1 MRRGEVPQKYI
12 WEGKILN
19 KISKKIISLVTMAAF
34 VLTLVPAA
42 AFGADL
48 GASKVANVELAGENG
63 QTIVKENDTATLNVT
78 IGSANLDNGSAGNRV
93 VLWAVDSENNK
104 VDDSVIAMTPVD
116 LSGTLTF
123 NNQAGGYGPA
133 WWLDSTTAND
143 TGSITVEFEKAG
155 TYTLYAGLY
164 NGTESDKDEMTEVFT
179 AGVDL
184 GDVKVVNASDVV
196 SVSKSQLLIDDDN
209 ATAEATQGKAI
220 TFEFNVLNNDKTN
233 SEFKLNAG
241 GGNVYVWVENSKG
254 EVVKDA
260 VFSQAKDGT
269 LAVTDKGNGIWMV
282 NAASQVKNETILDVT
297 FPAAGDG
304 YTINAAVATKAP
316 TLGTNN
322 VISLPAGSE
331 SVKDITVNVA
341 AAEVVTNSIAV
352 TSVTDAAQTSV
363 NGNVYNFR
371 INDEVTPS
379 DTKVYTVTGT
389 ATTANGAAAENEK
402 IYVSADKGMNLQGLA
417 EDGTVTTNA
426 KGEFTFKFT
435 LTDAGQYEVTLRETN
450 NDAKSTL
457 IVTQGDV
464 DAVKIAKVKDGGKVL
479 AGTDKDYG
487 AEVYTGN
494 AMLSDAVQFAITDA
508 YGRDAV
514 GPGVLA
520 DEAAANR
527 DSALSSG
534 KHADSLEVKA
544 QPQKDGKNTV
554 DADDFYL
561 AWDDEAGVYTLK
573 YTGAAKDLVAG
584 DYSVRVAL
592 NNGGKQAVT
601 VNFTAVEFGT
611 AQEIV
616 LDTAAAPKAPWDNT
630 ANNNA
635 ITAIDDTVALGQYVV
650 VTPKYVDENGL
661 KVKINNYSKLQVGIN
676 GDAVADRHI
685 NSNWI
690 GFVTP
695 ENIAANNSL
704 VGTTVTVKV
713 NDPSTGLYTEK
724 ELTVVKNYQAETLSV
739 DPVQGAVGEANTVNV
754 TVVDAD
760 GNLSKVNG
768 KLTATLVSQSNED
781 ANVDVKVNPDV
792 RDGKASIYMESDAA
806 GTADVRLVVEAANG
820 ELYGTTFTY
829 TFGEKDAYAG
839 NYVVMTIGSAEYV
852 VNNKLVTGDAA
863 PYVNSDSRTMVP
875 FRVLG
880 ETFGATVDW
889 DQDNKT
895 VTYTYGDT
903 TLTMTI
909 GSTTYTV
916 NGEDKTM
923 DTAPVL
929 SGDRTYVPV
938 RFVAEALGYEVTPLY
953 DTTNGTTAS
962 VVFQK

>member
-34 VLTLVPAA
+34 VLTLVPAT
-42 AFGADL
+42 AFGATVGTDNIVSL
-48 GASKVANVELAGENG
+48 ANGKNS
-63 QTIVKENDTATLNVT
+63 QTVV
-78 IGSANLDNGSAGNRV
+78 LDNGTASVALSVKVGQTALADGTNQLGFWVGSSTEAKADLATFTSNSSDVEWKEGSA
-93 VLWAVDSENNK
+93 WAQNIK
-104 VDDSVIAMTPVD
+104 WIKTAA
-116 LSGTLTF
+116 SGTELIVTATF
-123 NNQAGGYGPA
+123 DNVGVYQIYSGNFTG
-133 WWLDSTTAND
+133 TANFANID
-143 TGSITVEFEKAG
+143 PQLIGTITVRSTDA
-155 TYTLYAGLY
+155 
-164 NGTESDKDEMTEVFT
+164 T
-179 AGVDL
+179 AD
-184 GDVKVVNASDVV
+184 S
-196 SVSKSQLLIDDDN
+196 SRLLIDGKVDTAS
-209 ATAEATQGKAI
+209 ATANKAEE
-220 TFEFNVLNNDKTN
+220 FSFNVRNGNANTTMPLANDD
-233 SEFKLNAG
+233 E
-241 GGNVYVWVENSKG
+241 NVYVWVENSKG

-260 VFSQAKDGT
+260 TFGTVDGDT
-269 LAVTDKGNGIWMV
+269 THQVAAAQDGIWQVTGAIV
-282 NAASQVKNETILDVT
+282 NGNKLTVT
-297 FPAAGDG
+297 FPDAGDG
-304 YTINAAVATKAP
+304 YTINAGVADDADFVTAA
-316 TLGTNN
+316 TNKVDASKVTELKN
-322 VISLPAGSE
+322 
-331 SVKDITVNVA
+331 ITVNVA
-341 AAEVVTNSIAV
+341 AAEVVTNNIQVKTV
-352 TSVTDAAQTSV
+352 TGVTTVSEK
-363 NGNVYNFR
+363 NGTYTAR
-371 INDEVTPS
+371 ITDEVTPS
-379 DTKVYTVTGT
+379 DTKVYTVTGY
-389 ATTANGAAAENEK
+389 AWEDAARTIPAENEK

-417 EDGTVTTNA
+417 EDGTVTTDNTG
-426 KGEFTFKFT
+426 KFTFKFT
-435 LTDAGQYEVTLRETN
+435 LTDAGQYEVTLREIN

-487 AEVYTGN
+487 STVEN

-520 DEAAANR
+520 DEAAAN
-527 DSALSSG
+527 AG
-534 KHADSLEVKA
+534 TNHADCLEVKA

-554 DADDFYL
+554 DANDFLL
-561 AWDDEAGVYTLK
+561 AWDDEAGVYTLQ
-573 YTGAAKDLVAG
+573 YVGDAKDLVAG

-611 AQEIV
+611 AQELV
-616 LDTAAAPKAPWDNT
+616 LDMTGQAAPSWNDDADND
-630 ANNNA
+630 NA
-635 ITAIDDTVALGQYVV
+635 ITAIDDTVALGQWVKVV
-650 VTPKYVDENGL
+650 PKYVDENGL
-661 KVKINNYSKLQVGIN
+661 KVKADIKGMQVGIN
-676 GDAVADRHI
+676 GEAVAERDYAHNAIWFR
-685 NSNWI
+685 
-690 GFVTP
+690 TAD
-695 ENIAANNSL
+695 NIAANNSL

-713 NDPSTGLYTEK
+713 NDNGLYTEK

-792 RDGKASIYMESDAA
+792 RDGKASLYMESDAA

-839 NYVVMTIGSAEYV
+839 SYVVMTIGSAEYV

-889 DQDNKT
+889 DQENQT

-903 TLTMTI
+903 ALTMTI

-929 SGDRTYVPV
+929 NGDRTYVPV

>member
-1 MRRGEVPQKYI
+1 M
-12 WEGKILN
+12 N

-34 VLTLVPAA
+34 VLTLVPAT
-42 AFGADL
+42 AFGAEI
-48 GASKVANVELAGENG
+48 GGSTTPGVAKVTLDKDG
-63 QTIVKENDTATLNVT
+63 QT
-78 IGSANLDNGSAGNRV
+78 V
-93 VLWAVDSENNK
+93 V
-104 VDDSVIAMTPVD
+104 
-116 LSGTLTF
+116 
-123 NNQAGGYGPA
+123 
-133 WWLDSTTAND
+133 LDSTKDVTATVSVDPAEGTSLAKSDKMIGLWVGSSDGYTLDSAQDANVTFTTESNKFHEGASSW
-143 TGSITVEFEKAG
+143 TGVTWVYGGTETVDVTATFTKAG
-155 TYTLYAGLY
+155 TYPIYAGYWTKTPTISTGNFAALTPELV
-164 NGTESDKDEMTEVFT
+164 GTIT
-179 AGVDL
+179 
-184 GDVKVVNASDVV
+184 VVNTDASTTD
-196 SVSKSQLLIDDDN
+196 SRLLIDGKVGPAD
-209 ATAEATQGKAI
+209 ATQGKAQE
-220 TFEFNVLNNDKTN
+220 FEFNILKADKAPADYALDG
-233 SEFKLNAG
+233 K
-241 GGNVYVWVENSKG
+241 VYVWVENSKG

-260 VFSQAKDGT
+260 AFGVVDGDST
-269 LAVTDKGNGIWMV
+269 HKVSGV
-282 NAASQVKNETILDVT
+282 NSQVGLYQVTGDVKNGDKLTVT
-297 FPAAGDG
+297 FPDAGDG
-304 YTINAAVATKAP
+304 YTINAAVATNATIGKDKKV
-316 TLGTNN
+316 TLTNGTE
-322 VISLPAGSE
+322 L
-331 SVKDITVNVA
+331 KDITVNVA
-341 AAEVVTNSIAV
+341 AAEVITNSIAV
-352 TSVTDAAQTSV
+352 TDVTGVTKV
-363 NGNVYNFR
+363 EGTNGYYTAR
-371 INDEVTPS
+371 ITDEVTPS
-379 DTKVYTVTGT
+379 DTKVYTVKGT
-389 ATTANGAAAENEK
+389 ATTVNGAAAENEK

-450 NDAKSTL
+450 DNVKSTL
-457 IVTQGDV
+457 VVTQGDV

-487 AEVYTGN
+487 STVEN

-514 GPGVLA
+514 GFGVLA
-520 DEAAANR
+520 DEAAAN
-527 DSALSSG
+527 DVTN
-534 KHADSLEVKA
+534 HADCLEVKA

-554 DADDFYL
+554 GAKDFYL
-561 AWDDEAGVYTLK
+561 AWDNEAGVYTLK

-611 AQEIV
+611 AQELV
-616 LDTAAAPKAPWDNT
+616 LDMTALDQKDTDAQ
-630 ANNNA
+630 NNA
-635 ITAIDDTVALGQYVV
+635 ITAIDDTVALGQWVNVV
-650 VTPKYVDENGL
+650 PKYVDENGL
-661 KVKINNYSKLQVGIN
+661 KVKANIKGMQVGIN
-676 GDAVADRHI
+676 GEAVAERDY
-685 NSNWI
+685 SNNAI
-690 GFVTP
+690 KFRTAY
-695 ENIAANNSL
+695 NIAANNSL
-704 VGTTVTVKV
+704 VGSIITVKV
-713 NDPSTGLYTEK
+713 NDADAGLYTEK

-781 ANVDVKVNPDV
+781 ANVDVKVNPEV
-792 RDGKASIYMESDAA
+792 RDGKASLYMESDAA

-839 NYVVMTIGSAEYV
+839 SYVVMTIGSAEYV

-903 TLTMTI
+903 ALTMTI

-929 SGDRTYVPV
+929 NGDRTYVPV

>member
-1 MRRGEVPQKYI
+1 M
-12 WEGKILN
+12 N

-34 VLTLVPAA
+34 VLTLVPAT
-42 AFGADL
+42 AFGAEI
-48 GASKVANVELAGENG
+48 GGSTTPGVAEVTLDKDG
-63 QTIVKENDTATLNVT
+63 QTIVLDSTKDVTATVSVDIKDAL
-78 IGSANLDNGSAGNRV
+78 GNQSSNDRV
-93 VLWAVDSENNK
+93 VLWFVDSTGQKLNDTN
-104 VDDSVIAMTPVD
+104 VTM
-116 LSGTLTF
+116 TLTEAANGAMQYS
-123 NNQAGGYGPA
+123 NNTSWGPA
-133 WWLDSTTAND
+133 WWLYNAHASDEMQITATFKN
-143 TGSITVEFEKAG
+143 AG
-155 TYTLYAGLY
+155 TYTLKAAHYEGNVANLDALTSVQV
-164 NGTESDKDEMTEVFT
+164 GTIT
-179 AGVDL
+179 
-184 GDVKVVNASDVV
+184 VVNTDASTED
-196 SVSKSQLLIDDDN
+196 SRLLIDGKVGPAD
-209 ATAEATQGKAI
+209 ATQADPQE
-220 TFEFNVLNNDKTN
+220 FEFNILDADKAPADYALDGT
-233 SEFKLNAG
+233 
-241 GGNVYVWVENSKG
+241 VYVWVENSDN
-254 EVVKDA
+254 E
-260 VFSQAKDGT
+260 
-269 LAVTDKGNGIWMV
+269 I
-282 NAASQVKNETILDVT
+282 VKNATFADVTGGNITGVTPVQGKAGLYQVTGDVKNGDKLTVT
-297 FPAAGDG
+297 FPDAGDG
-304 YTINAAVATKAP
+304 YTIHAGVATDA
-316 TLGTNN
+316 TFYTDSTNK
-322 VISLPAGSE
+322 VDRSKVTEL
-331 SVKDITVNVA
+331 KDITVNVA

-379 DTKVYTVTGT
+379 DTKVYTVKGT
-389 ATTANGAAAENEK
+389 ATTENGAAAENEK

-450 NDAKSTL
+450 NDAKATL

-611 AQEIV
+611 AQELV
-616 LDTAAAPKAPWDNT
+616 LDMSGQAAPSWNVDADND
-630 ANNNA
+630 NA
-635 ITAIDDTVALGQYVV
+635 ITAIDDTVALGQWVKVV
-650 VTPKYVDENGL
+650 PKYVDENGL
-661 KVKINNYSKLQVGIN
+661 KVKADIKGMQVGIN
-676 GDAVADRHI
+676 GDAVAERDYAHNAIWFR
-685 NSNWI
+685 
-690 GFVTP
+690 TAD
-695 ENIAANNSL
+695 NIAANNSL

-713 NDPSTGLYTEK
+713 NDNGLYTEK

-829 TFGEKDAYAG
+829 TFGDEDEYAG
-839 NYVVMTIGSAEYV
+839 RYVVMTIGSSDYLI
-852 VNNKLVTGDAA
+852 NNEIVKGDAA
-863 PYVNSDSRTMVP
+863 PYVDDAWRTMVP

-880 ETFGATVDW
+880 EAFGAEVDW
-889 DQDNKT
+889 NQEAQS
-895 VTYTYGDT
+895 VTYTVGDT
-903 TLTMTI
+903 EIVMTI
-909 GSTTYTV
+909 GENTYTL
-916 NGEDKTM
+916 NGEEQTM

-938 RFVAEALGYEVTPLY
+938 RFVAEDLGFEVTPLY
-953 DTTNGTTAS
+953 DVENGATAS

>member
-1 MRRGEVPQKYI
+1 MRRGEGPQKYI

-34 VLTLVPAA
+34 VLTLVPAT
-42 AFGADL
+42 AFGAEI
-48 GASKVANVELAGENG
+48 GGSTTPGVAEVTLDKDG
-63 QTIVKENDTATLNVT
+63 QTIVLNSTDSTATVN
-78 IGSANLDNGSAGNRV
+78 
-93 VLWAVDSENNK
+93 
-104 VDDSVIAMTPVD
+104 VD
-116 LSGTLTF
+116 LLGATNLVQDNTMIGIWVDA
-123 NNQAGGYGPA
+123 NNDSQPDKDGYVKFT
-133 WWLDSTTAND
+133 TTASSHP
-143 TGSITVEFEKAG
+143 GSSTWEGITWVYAGTEDIAVTATPTKAG
-155 TYTLYAGLY
+155 TYPIYAGYY
-164 NGTESDKDEMTEVFT
+164 NSTSGAPTNIQGLTPELVGTIT
-179 AGVDL
+179 
-184 GDVKVVNASDVV
+184 VVNTDASTED
-196 SVSKSQLLIDDDN
+196 SRLLIDGKVGPAD
-209 ATAEATQGKAI
+209 ATQADPQE
-220 TFEFNVLNNDKTN
+220 FEFNILDAAKAPADYALDG
-233 SEFKLNAG
+233 K
-241 GGNVYVWVENSKG
+241 VYVWVENSKG
-254 EVVKDA
+254 EVVKNATFGVVNGDSTHK
-260 VFSQAKDGT
+260 VSGVNNHVGLYQ
-269 LAVTDKGNGIWMV
+269 VTGD
-282 NAASQVKNETILDVT
+282 VKNGDKLTVT
-297 FPAAGDG
+297 FPDAGDG
-304 YTINAAVATKAP
+304 YTINAAVATSAKI
-316 TLGTNN
+316 GTDKK
-322 VISLPAGSE
+322 VILTNGTE
-331 SVKDITVNVA
+331 LKDITVNVA

-352 TSVTDAAQTSV
+352 TSVTHAVPTSV

-379 DTKVYTVTGT
+379 DTKVYTVKGT

-402 IYVSADKGMNLQGLA
+402 IYVSADKGMNLQGLD

-450 NDAKSTL
+450 DNVKSTL

-554 DADDFYL
+554 DANDFYL

-611 AQEIV
+611 AQELV
-616 LDTAAAPKAPWDNT
+616 LDMTAEPAGYPAAQD
-630 ANNNA
+630 NA
-635 ITAIDDTVALGQYVV
+635 ITAIDDTVALGQWVTVV
-650 VTPKYVDENGL
+650 PKYVDENGL
-661 KVKINNYSKLQVGIN
+661 KVKADIKGMQVGIN
-676 GDAVADRHI
+676 GDAVADRFI
-685 NSNWI
+685 SSNQI
-690 GFVTP
+690 VFETFA
-695 ENIAANNSL
+695 NIPANNSL
-704 VGTTVTVKV
+704 VGTTITVKV
-713 NDPSTGLYTEK
+713 NDNGLYTEK

-739 DPVQGAVGEANTVNV
+739 DPVQGVVGEANTVNV

-760 GNLSKVNG
+760 GNLSKING

-792 RDGKASIYMESDAA
+792 RDGKASLYMESDAA

-839 NYVVMTIGSAEYV
+839 SYVVMTIGSAEYV

>member
-1 MRRGEVPQKYI
+1 M
-12 WEGKILN
+12 N

-34 VLTLVPAA
+34 VLTLVPAT

-63 QTIVKENDTATLNVT
+63 QTIVKENDTATLNVA
-78 IGSANLDNGSAGNRV
+78 IGDTALSNSNSGNRV
-93 VLWAVDSENNK
+93 VLWAVDSEGNK
-104 VDDSVIAMTPVD
+104 VDNSVITMTPVE
-116 LSGTLTF
+116 LSGSLTF
-123 NNQAGGYGPA
+123 YSGPTWGPA

-164 NGTESDKDEMTEVFT
+164 NGTESDKNEMTEVFT

-304 YTINAAVATKAP
+304 YTINAAVATGAKIGTDKKV
-316 TLGTNN
+316 TLTNGTE
-322 VISLPAGSE
+322 L
-331 SVKDITVNVA
+331 KDITVNVA
-341 AAEVVTNSIAV
+341 AAEVITNSIAV
-352 TSVTDAAQTSV
+352 TDVTGVTKV
-363 NGNVYNFR
+363 EGTNGYYTAR
-371 INDEVTPS
+371 ITDEVTPS
-379 DTKVYTVTGT
+379 DTKVYTVTGK
-389 ATTANGAAAENEK
+389 ATTENGAAAENEK

-450 NDAKSTL
+450 DNVKSTL

-487 AEVYTGN
+487 STVEN

-520 DEAAANR
+520 DEAAANL
-527 DSALSSG
+527 DADLPTG
-534 KHADSLEVKA
+534 VNHADSLEVKA

-554 DADDFYL
+554 DANDFLL
-561 AWDDEAGVYTLK
+561 AWDDEAGVYTLQ
-573 YTGAAKDLVAG
+573 YVGNAKDLVAG

-839 NYVVMTIGSAEYV
+839 SYVVMTIGSAEYV
-852 VNNKLVTGDAA
+852 VNNELVTGDAA

-889 DQDNKT
+889 DQENQT

>member
-1 MRRGEVPQKYI
+1 M
-12 WEGKILN
+12 N

-34 VLTLVPAA
+34 VLTLVPAT
-42 AFGADL
+42 AFGAEIGGSTTQGVAEVTLDKDGKTIVLNSTDSTATVNVDLL
-48 GASKVANVELAGENG
+48 GATNLVKDSTMIGIWVDADNNDQPDKNGSVTFTTTASSHPGSNTWEGITWVYAGTED
-63 QTIVKENDTATLNVT
+63 IAVTATPT
-78 IGSANLDNGSAGNRV
+78 
-93 VLWAVDSENNK
+93 
-104 VDDSVIAMTPVD
+104 
-116 LSGTLTF
+116 
-123 NNQAGGYGPA
+123 
-133 WWLDSTTAND
+133 
-143 TGSITVEFEKAG
+143 KAG
-155 TYTLYAGLY
+155 TYPIYAGYY
-164 NGTESDKDEMTEVFT
+164 NSTSGAPTDIQDLTPELVGTIT
-179 AGVDL
+179 
-184 GDVKVVNASDVV
+184 VVNTDASTTD
-196 SVSKSQLLIDDDN
+196 SRLLIDGKVGPAD
-209 ATAEATQGKAI
+209 ATQADPQE
-220 TFEFNVLNNDKTN
+220 FEFNILKADKAPADYALDGT
-233 SEFKLNAG
+233 
-241 GGNVYVWVENSKG
+241 VYVWVEDSNDK
-254 EVVKDA
+254 VVKDA
-260 VFSQAKDGT
+260 TFADVDGGNITGVTPVQGQAG
-269 LAVTDKGNGIWMV
+269 LYQVTGDVENGDKL
-282 NAASQVKNETILDVT
+282 TVT
-297 FPAAGDG
+297 FPDAGDG
-304 YTINAAVATKAP
+304 YTINAAVATSATIGTDKKV
-316 TLGTNN
+316 TLTSGTE
-322 VISLPAGSE
+322 L
-331 SVKDITVNVA
+331 KDITVNVA

-352 TSVTDAAQTSV
+352 NSVTDAAQTSV
-363 NGNVYNFR
+363 NGNVYSFR

-379 DTKVYTVTGT
+379 DTKVYTVKGT
-389 ATTANGAAAENEK
+389 ATTVNGAAAENEK

-520 DEAAANR
+520 DEAAAN
-527 DSALSSG
+527 AG
-534 KHADSLEVKA
+534 TNHADSLEVKA

-554 DADDFYL
+554 DANDFYL

-611 AQEIV
+611 AQELV
-616 LDTAAAPKAPWDNT
+616 LDMTGQAAPSWNDDADND
-630 ANNNA
+630 NA
-635 ITAIDDTVALGQYVV
+635 ITAIDDTVALGQWVKVV
-650 VTPKYVDENGL
+650 PKYVDENGL
-661 KVKINNYSKLQVGIN
+661 KVKADIKGMQVGIN
-676 GDAVADRHI
+676 GDAVAERDYAHNAIWFR
-685 NSNWI
+685 
-690 GFVTP
+690 TAD
-695 ENIAANNSL
+695 NIAGNNSL
-704 VGTTVTVKV
+704 VGSIITVKV
-713 NDPSTGLYTEK
+713 NDADAGLYIEK

-792 RDGKASIYMESDAA
+792 RNGKASIYMESDAA

-839 NYVVMTIGSAEYV
+839 SYVVMTIGSAEYV
-852 VNNKLVTGDAA
+852 VNNELVTGDAA

-889 DQDNKT
+889 DQENQT

-903 TLTMTI
+903 ALTMTI

-929 SGDRTYVPV
+929 NGDRTYVPV

>member
-1 MRRGEVPQKYI
+1 MRRGKVPQKYI

-34 VLTLVPAA
+34 VLTLVPAT
-42 AFGADL
+42 AFGAEI
-48 GASKVANVELAGENG
+48 GGSTTPGVAEVTLDKDG
-63 QTIVKENDTATLNVT
+63 QTIVLDSTKDVTATVSVDIKDAL
-78 IGSANLDNGSAGNRV
+78 GNQSSNDRV
-93 VLWAVDSENNK
+93 VLWFVDSTGQKLNDTN
-104 VDDSVIAMTPVD
+104 VTM
-116 LSGTLTF
+116 TLTEAA
-123 NNQAGGYGPA
+123 NGAMQYSNDTSWGPA
-133 WWLDSTTAND
+133 WWLYNAQASDEMQITA
-143 TGSITVEFEKAG
+143 TFKKAG
-155 TYTLYAGLY
+155 TYTLKAAHYEGNVANLDALTSVQV
-164 NGTESDKDEMTEVFT
+164 GTIS
-179 AGVDL
+179 
-184 GDVKVVNASDVV
+184 VVNTDASAED
-196 SVSKSQLLIDDDN
+196 SRLLIDGKVGPAD
-209 ATAEATQGKAI
+209 ATQI
-220 TFEFNVLNNDKTN
+220 DPQEFEFNILDTTKAPADYALDG
-233 SEFKLNAG
+233 K
-241 GGNVYVWVENSKG
+241 VYVWVENSDN
-254 EVVKDA
+254 E
-260 VFSQAKDGT
+260 
-269 LAVTDKGNGIWMV
+269 I
-282 NAASQVKNETILDVT
+282 VKNATFADVTGGNITGVTPVQGKAGLYQVTGTVKNGDKLTVT
-297 FPAAGDG
+297 FPDAGDG
-304 YTINAAVATKAP
+304 YTIHAGVASN
-316 TLGTNN
+316 TNFVTTSTN
-322 VISLPAGSE
+322 KVDRSKVTEL
-331 SVKDITVNVA
+331 KDITVNVA

-352 TSVTDAAQTSV
+352 TSVTDMNEKGVV
-363 NGNVYNFR
+363 NAGTNTYEVR

-379 DTKVYTVTGT
+379 DTKVYTVKGT

-450 NDAKSTL
+450 NDAKATL
-457 IVTQGDV
+457 VVTQGDV

-520 DEAAANR
+520 DEAAAN
-527 DSALSSG
+527 AG
-534 KHADSLEVKA
+534 TNHADSLEVKA

-554 DADDFYL
+554 DANDFYL

-611 AQEIV
+611 AQELV
-616 LDTAAAPKAPWDNT
+616 LDMTGHAAPSWNVDADND
-630 ANNNA
+630 NA
-635 ITAIDDTVALGQYVV
+635 ITAIDDTVALGQWVKVV
-650 VTPKYVDENGL
+650 PKYVDENGL
-661 KVKINNYSKLQVGIN
+661 KVKADIKGMQVGIN
-676 GDAVADRHI
+676 GEAVAERDYAHNAIWFR
-685 NSNWI
+685 
-690 GFVTP
+690 TAD
-695 ENIAANNSL
+695 NIAANNSL

-713 NDPSTGLYTEK
+713 NDNGLYTEK

-792 RDGKASIYMESDAA
+792 RDGKASLYMESDAA

-839 NYVVMTIGSAEYV
+839 SYVVMTIGSAEYV

>member
-34 VLTLVPAA
+34 VLTLVPAT

-63 QTIVKENDTATLNVT
+63 QIIVKENDTATLNVT
-78 IGSANLDNGSAGNRV
+78 IGDSNLGGSSQDNQV
-93 VLWAVDSENNK
+93 VLWVTDDNNGGAK
-104 VDDSVIAMTPVD
+104 VGNTVVTSMTYDASLGGKEVVYDGPTTAWWVRD
-116 LSGTLTF
+116 LSAKATGTIAVKF
-123 NNQAGGYGPA
+123 AKAGNYTLHA
-133 WWLDSTTAND
+133 NVYTTA
-143 TGSITVEFEKAG
+143 TAS
-155 TYTLYAGLY
+155 TYFD
-164 NGTESDKDEMTEVFT
+164 N
-179 AGVDL
+179 GVDL
-184 GDVKVVNASDVV
+184 GSVKVVNASDVV
-196 SVSKSQLLIDDDN
+196 SVSNSQLLIDDDN
-209 ATAEATQGKAI
+209 ATAEATQGKAT
-220 TFEFNVLNNDKTN
+220 TFEFNVLNDDKTN
-233 SEFKLNAG
+233 STFALNAG

-282 NAASQVKNETILDVT
+282 NVASQVKNGTILDVT

-304 YTINAAVATKAP
+304 YTINAAVATSAP
-316 TLGTNN
+316 KLGTNN
-322 VISLPAGSE
+322 AISLPAGSE

-379 DTKVYTVTGT
+379 DTKVYTVKGT

-450 NDAKSTL
+450 NDAKATL
-457 IVTQGDV
+457 VVTQGDV

-520 DEAAANR
+520 DEAAAN
-527 DSALSSG
+527 AG
-534 KHADSLEVKA
+534 TNHADSLEVKA

-554 DADDFYL
+554 DANDFYL

-611 AQEIV
+611 AQELV
-616 LDTAAAPKAPWDNT
+616 LDMTGHAAPSWNVDADND
-630 ANNNA
+630 NA
-635 ITAIDDTVALGQYVV
+635 ITAIDDTVALGQWVNVV
-650 VTPKYVDENGL
+650 PKYVDENGL
-661 KVKINNYSKLQVGIN
+661 KVKADIKGMQVGIN
-676 GDAVADRHI
+676 GDAVAERDYSYNEIWFR
-685 NSNWI
+685 
-690 GFVTP
+690 TAD
-695 ENIAANNSL
+695 NIAANNSL
-704 VGTTVTVKV
+704 VGTIITVKV
-713 NDPSTGLYTEK
+713 NDNGLYTEK

-792 RDGKASIYMESDAA
+792 RDGKASLYMESDAA

-839 NYVVMTIGSAEYV
+839 SYVVMTIGSAEYV

>member
-34 VLTLVPAA
+34 VLTLVPAT
-42 AFGADL
+42 AFGAEI
-48 GASKVANVELAGENG
+48 GGSTTPGVAEVTLDKDG
-63 QTIVKENDTATLNVT
+63 QTVVLDSTKDVTATVSVNIKDAL
-78 IGSANLDNGSAGNRV
+78 GNQSSNDRV
-93 VLWAVDSENNK
+93 VLWFENTSASNAK
-104 VDDSVIAMTPVD
+104 VTKDAINM
-116 LSGTLTF
+116 TLTTAA
-123 NNQAGGYGPA
+123 NGAMEYSDNSSWGPA
-133 WWLDSTTAND
+133 WWLYNAQAGDEMQITA
-143 TGSITVEFEKAG
+143 TFKKAG
-155 TYTLYAGLY
+155 TYTLKAAHYDGSGAKLDALTSVQV
-164 NGTESDKDEMTEVFT
+164 GTIS
-179 AGVDL
+179 
-184 GDVKVVNASDVV
+184 VVNTDASTTD
-196 SVSKSQLLIDDDN
+196 SRLLIDGKVGPAD
-209 ATAEATQGKAI
+209 ATQADPQE
-220 TFEFNVLNNDKTN
+220 FEFNILDADKAPADYA
-233 SEFKLNAG
+233 LD
-241 GGNVYVWVENSKG
+241 GNVYVWVEDSNGK
-254 EVVKDA
+254 VVKDA
-260 VFSQAKDGT
+260 AFSKTEDGT
-269 LAVTDKGNGIWMV
+269 LTAADQGNGIWKV
-282 NAASQVKNETILDVT
+282 NGEFKNETSLNVT
-297 FPAAGDG
+297 FPDAGDV
-304 YTINAAVATKAP
+304 YTINAGVADDADFVTA
-316 TLGTNN
+316 TTNKVDASKVTELKN
-322 VISLPAGSE
+322 
-331 SVKDITVNVA
+331 ITVNVA
-341 AAEVVTNSIAV
+341 AAEVFTNSIAV
-352 TSVTDAAQTSV
+352 TDVTGMNDDGVVSAGANTYKV
-363 NGNVYNFR
+363 R

-379 DTKVYTVTGT
+379 DTKVYTVKGT

-435 LTDAGQYEVTLRETN
+435 LTDAGQYEVTLREIN

-487 AEVYTGN
+487 STVEN

-520 DEAAANR
+520 DEAAAN
-527 DSALSSG
+527 AG
-534 KHADSLEVKA
+534 TNHADCLEVKA

-554 DADDFYL
+554 DANDFLL
-561 AWDDEAGVYTLK
+561 AWDDEAGVYTLQ
-573 YTGAAKDLVAG
+573 YVGDAKDLVAG

-611 AQEIV
+611 AQELV
-616 LDTAAAPKAPWDNT
+616 LDMTGQAAPSWNDDADND
-630 ANNNA
+630 NA
-635 ITAIDDTVALGQYVV
+635 ITAIDDTVALGQWVKVV
-650 VTPKYVDENGL
+650 PKYVDENGL
-661 KVKINNYSKLQVGIN
+661 KVKADIKGMQVGIN
-676 GDAVADRHI
+676 GEAVAERDYAHNAIWFR
-685 NSNWI
+685 
-690 GFVTP
+690 TAD
-695 ENIAANNSL
+695 NIAANNSL

-713 NDPSTGLYTEK
+713 NDNGLYTEK

-792 RDGKASIYMESDAA
+792 RDGKASLYMESDAA

-839 NYVVMTIGSAEYV
+839 SYVVMTIGSAEYV

-929 SGDRTYVPV
+929 NGDRTYVPV

>member
-1 MRRGEVPQKYI
+1 MRRGKVPQKYI

-34 VLTLVPAA
+34 VLTLVPAT
-42 AFGADL
+42 AFGATIGESNLAKVDL
-48 GASKVANVELAGENG
+48 QGGDQTYYVSNGSNASISAK
-63 QTIVKENDTATLNVT
+63 LNVT
-78 IGSANLDNGSAGNRV
+78 V
-93 VLWAVDSENNK
+93 
-104 VDDSVIAMTPVD
+104 
-116 LSGTLTF
+116 
-123 NNQAGGYGPA
+123 
-133 WWLDSTTAND
+133 
-143 TGSITVEFEKAG
+143 
-155 TYTLYAGLY
+155 
-164 NGTESDKDEMTEVFT
+164 NGTIDTNHQLAFWI
-179 AGVDL
+179 A
-184 GDVKVVNASDVV
+184 NASDESATPIDGVGSGV
-196 SVSKSQLLIDDDN
+196 NFVPSDSVSIAEDTTPYVKSYTWWIAQNPSTTDFNVTATANLAAGQYTIYAGTAKNGDSFEDVDMEKVGNITVVNTDASTEDSRLLIDGKVGPAN
-209 ATAEATQGKAI
+209 AIQADPQE
-220 TFEFNVLNNDKTN
+220 FEFNI
-233 SEFKLNAG
+233 LNADNVPTKLPLVS
-241 GGNVYVWVENSKG
+241 NVYVWVEDSNDK
-254 EVVKDA
+254 VVKDA
-260 VFSQAKDGT
+260 AFSQVKDANSK
-269 LAVTDKGNGIWMV
+269 AVCDLGATPVGNGIWEVTGDV
-282 NAASQVKNETILDVT
+282 NNSDVLNVT
-297 FPAAGDG
+297 FPDAGDG
-304 YTINAAVATKAP
+304 YTIHAGVAANANFVT
-316 TLGTNN
+316 TSTNR
-322 VISLPAGSE
+322 VDRSQVTEL
-331 SVKDITVNVA
+331 KDITVNVA
-341 AAEVVTNSIAV
+341 AAEVKTTSIV
-352 TSVTDAAQTSV
+352 VDSVTDMNEKGVVPAGANTYEV
-363 NGNVYNFR
+363 R

-379 DTKVYTVTGT
+379 DTKVYTVKGT

-450 NDAKSTL
+450 NDAKATL
-457 IVTQGDV
+457 VVTQGDV

-520 DEAAANR
+520 DEAAAN
-527 DSALSSG
+527 AG
-534 KHADSLEVKA
+534 TNHADSLEVKA

-554 DADDFYL
+554 DANDFYL

-611 AQEIV
+611 AQELV
-616 LDTAAAPKAPWDNT
+616 LDMTGHAAPSWNVDADND
-630 ANNNA
+630 NA
-635 ITAIDDTVALGQYVV
+635 ITAIDDTVALGQWVKVV
-650 VTPKYVDENGL
+650 PKYVDENGL
-661 KVKINNYSKLQVGIN
+661 KVKADIKGMQVGIN
-676 GDAVADRHI
+676 GEAVAERDYAHNAIWFR
-685 NSNWI
+685 
-690 GFVTP
+690 TAD
-695 ENIAANNSL
+695 NIAANNSL

-713 NDPSTGLYTEK
+713 NDNGLYTEK

-839 NYVVMTIGSAEYV
+839 SYVVMTIGSAEYV

>member
-1 MRRGEVPQKYI
+1 MRRGKVPQKYI

-34 VLTLVPAA
+34 VLTLVPAT
-42 AFGADL
+42 AFGATIGESNLAKVDL
-48 GASKVANVELAGENG
+48 QGGDQTYYVSNGSNASISAK
-63 QTIVKENDTATLNVT
+63 LNVT
-78 IGSANLDNGSAGNRV
+78 V
-93 VLWAVDSENNK
+93 
-104 VDDSVIAMTPVD
+104 
-116 LSGTLTF
+116 
-123 NNQAGGYGPA
+123 
-133 WWLDSTTAND
+133 
-143 TGSITVEFEKAG
+143 
-155 TYTLYAGLY
+155 
-164 NGTESDKDEMTEVFT
+164 NGTIDTNHQLAFWI
-179 AGVDL
+179 A
-184 GDVKVVNASDVV
+184 NASDESATPIDGVGSGV
-196 SVSKSQLLIDDDN
+196 NFVPSDSVSIAEDTTPYVKSYTWWIAQNPSTTDFNVTATANLAAGQYTIYAGTAGSGDSFEDVDMEKVGNITVVNTDASTEDSRLLID
-209 ATAEATQGKAI
+209 GKVGPADAI
-220 TFEFNVLNNDKTN
+220 QADPQEFEFNI
-233 SEFKLNAG
+233 LNADNVPTKLPLVS
-241 GGNVYVWVENSKG
+241 NVYVWVEDSNDK
-254 EVVKDA
+254 VVKDA
-260 VFSQAKDGT
+260 AFSQVKDANGK
-269 LAVTDKGNGIWMV
+269 AVCDLGATPVGNGIWEVTGDV
-282 NAASQVKNETILDVT
+282 NNSDVLNVT
-297 FPAAGDG
+297 FPDAGDG
-304 YTINAAVATKAP
+304 YTIHAGVAANANFVT
-316 TLGTNN
+316 TSTNKVDRN
-322 VISLPAGSE
+322 QVTEL
-331 SVKDITVNVA
+331 KDITVNVA

-379 DTKVYTVTGT
+379 DTKVYTVKGT

-450 NDAKSTL
+450 NDAKATL

-487 AEVYTGN
+487 STVEN

-520 DEAAANR
+520 DEAAANL
-527 DSALSSG
+527 DADLPTG
-534 KHADSLEVKA
+534 VNHADSLEVKA

-554 DADDFYL
+554 DANDFLL
-561 AWDDEAGVYTLK
+561 AWDDEAGVYTLQ
-573 YTGAAKDLVAG
+573 YVGDAKDLVAG

-792 RDGKASIYMESDAA
+792 RDGKASLYMESDAA

-839 NYVVMTIGSAEYV
+839 SYVVMTIGSAEYV

>member
-1 MRRGEVPQKYI
+1 M
-12 WEGKILN
+12 N

-379 DTKVYTVTGT
+379 DTKVYTVTGK
-389 ATTANGAAAENEK
+389 ATTKNGAAAENEK

-417 EDGTVTTNA
+417 DDGTVTTNA

-450 NDAKSTL
+450 NDAKATL
-457 IVTQGDV
+457 IVTQRDV

-514 GPGVLA
+514 GRDVLA

-554 DADDFYL
+554 DANDFYL

-611 AQEIV
+611 AQELV
-616 LDTAAAPKAPWDNT
+616 LDMSGQAAPSWNVDADND
-630 ANNNA
+630 NA
-635 ITAIDDTVALGQYVV
+635 ITAIDDTVALGQWVKVV
-650 VTPKYVDENGL
+650 PKYVDENGL
-661 KVKINNYSKLQVGIN
+661 KVKADIKGMQVGIN
-676 GDAVADRHI
+676 GDAVAERDYAHNAIWFR
-685 NSNWI
+685 
-690 GFVTP
+690 TAD
-695 ENIAANNSL
+695 NIAANNSL

-713 NDPSTGLYTEK
+713 NDNGLYTEK

-829 TFGEKDAYAG
+829 TFGDEDEYAG
-839 NYVVMTIGSAEYV
+839 RYVVMTIGSSDYLI
-852 VNNKLVTGDAA
+852 NNEIVKGDAA
-863 PYVNSDSRTMVP
+863 PYVDDAWRTMVP

-880 ETFGATVDW
+880 EAFGAEVDW
-889 DQDNKT
+889 NQEAQS
-895 VTYTYGDT
+895 VTYTVGDT
-903 TLTMTI
+903 EIVMTI
-909 GSTTYTV
+909 GENTYTL
-916 NGEDKTM
+916 NGEEQTM

-938 RFVAEALGYEVTPLY
+938 RFVAEDLGFEVTPLY
-953 DTTNGTTAS
+953 DVENGATAS

>member
-1 MRRGEVPQKYI
+1 MRRGKVPQKYI

-34 VLTLVPAA
+34 VLTLVPAT
-42 AFGADL
+42 AFGAEI
-48 GASKVANVELAGENG
+48 GGSTTPGVAEVTLDKDG
-63 QTIVKENDTATLNVT
+63 QTIVLDSTNGVTATVSVDPAEGTNLAQSDKMIGLWVGSSDGYTLDSTQDAKVTFTTENGKYHEGKSNWAGVTWVYGGTETVNVT
-78 IGSANLDNGSAGNRV
+78 ATFTEAGTYPIYAGYWTKEPTISAGNFAA
-93 VLWAVDSENNK
+93 L
-104 VDDSVIAMTPVD
+104 TPELV
-116 LSGTLTF
+116 GT
-123 NNQAGGYGPA
+123 
-133 WWLDSTTAND
+133 
-143 TGSITVEFEKAG
+143 ITVVNTDAS
-155 TYTLYAGLY
+155 
-164 NGTESDKDEMTEVFT
+164 TEDSR
-179 AGVDL
+179 
-184 GDVKVVNASDVV
+184 
-196 SVSKSQLLIDDDN
+196 LLIDGKVGPAD
-209 ATAEATQGKAI
+209 ATQGKAQE
-220 TFEFNVLNNDKTN
+220 FEFNILDADKAPADYALDGT
-233 SEFKLNAG
+233 
-241 GGNVYVWVENSKG
+241 VYVWVEDSNDK
-254 EVVKDA
+254 VVKDA
-260 VFSQAKDGT
+260 TFADVDGGNITGVTPVQGQAG
-269 LAVTDKGNGIWMV
+269 LYQVTGD
-282 NAASQVKNETILDVT
+282 VKNGDKLTVT
-297 FPAAGDG
+297 FPDAGDG
-304 YTINAAVATKAP
+304 YTIHAAVATGATITDKKV
-316 TLGTNN
+316 TLTNGTE
-322 VISLPAGSE
+322 L
-331 SVKDITVNVA
+331 KDITVNVA

-379 DTKVYTVTGT
+379 DTKVYTVKGT
-389 ATTANGAAAENEK
+389 ATTENGAAAENEK

-450 NDAKSTL
+450 NDAKATL
-457 IVTQGDV
+457 IITQGDV

-487 AEVYTGN
+487 STVEN

-520 DEAAANR
+520 DEAAANL
-527 DSALSSG
+527 DADLPTG
-534 KHADSLEVKA
+534 VNHADSLEVKA

-554 DADDFYL
+554 DANDFLL
-561 AWDDEAGVYTLK
+561 AWDDEAGVYTLQ
-573 YTGAAKDLVAG
+573 YVGDAKDLVAG

>member
-1 MRRGEVPQKYI
+1 MRRGKVPQKYI

-34 VLTLVPAA
+34 VLTLVPAT
-42 AFGADL
+42 AFGAEI
-48 GASKVANVELAGENG
+48 GGSTTPGVAEVTLDKDG
-63 QTIVKENDTATLNVT
+63 QTIVLDSTKDVTATVSVDIKDGL
-78 IGSANLDNGSAGNRV
+78 GNQSSNDRV
-93 VLWAVDSENNK
+93 VLWFVDSTGQKLNDTN
-104 VDDSVIAMTPVD
+104 VTM
-116 LSGTLTF
+116 TLTEAANGAMQYS
-123 NNQAGGYGPA
+123 NNTSWGPA
-133 WWLDSTTAND
+133 WWLYDAQAGDEMQITA
-143 TGSITVEFEKAG
+143 TFIKAG
-155 TYTLYAGLY
+155 TYTLKAAHYDGSGANLDLLTSAPI
-164 NGTESDKDEMTEVFT
+164 GTIT
-179 AGVDL
+179 
-184 GDVKVVNASDVV
+184 VVNTDASAED
-196 SVSKSQLLIDDDN
+196 SRLLIDGKVGPAD
-209 ATAEATQGKAI
+209 ATQADPQE
-220 TFEFNVLNNDKTN
+220 FEFNILDAAKAPADY
-233 SEFKLNAG
+233 ELDGK
-241 GGNVYVWVENSKG
+241 VYVWVENSKG

-260 VFSQAKDGT
+260 AFGVVAGDSTHKVSGVNNQAG
-269 LAVTDKGNGIWMV
+269 LYQVTGD
-282 NAASQVKNETILDVT
+282 VKNGDKLTVT
-297 FPAAGDG
+297 FPDAGDG
-304 YTINAAVATKAP
+304 YTINAAVATNATIGKDKKV
-316 TLGTNN
+316 TLTNGTE
-322 VISLPAGSE
+322 L
-331 SVKDITVNVA
+331 KDITVNVA
-341 AAEVVTNSIAV
+341 AAEVFTKTIAV
-352 TSVTDAAQTSV
+352 TDVTDMNEKGVVPAGANTYEV
-363 NGNVYNFR
+363 R

-379 DTKVYTVTGT
+379 DTKVYTVKGT

-514 GPGVLA
+514 GFGVLA
-520 DEAAANR
+520 DEAAAN
-527 DSALSSG
+527 DVTN
-534 KHADSLEVKA
+534 HADCLEVKA

-554 DADDFYL
+554 DANDFYL
-561 AWDDEAGVYTLK
+561 AWDNEAGVYTLK
-573 YTGAAKDLVAG
+573 YTGEAKDLVPG

-611 AQEIV
+611 AQELV
-616 LDTAAAPKAPWDNT
+616 LDMTGQAAPSWNDDADND
-630 ANNNA
+630 NA
-635 ITAIDDTVALGQYVV
+635 ITAIDDTVALGQWVNVV
-650 VTPKYVDENGL
+650 PKYVDENGL
-661 KVKINNYSKLQVGIN
+661 KVKADIKGMQVGIN
-676 GDAVADRHI
+676 GEAVAERDYAHNAIWFR
-685 NSNWI
+685 
-690 GFVTP
+690 TAD
-695 ENIAANNSL
+695 NIAANNSL

-713 NDPSTGLYTEK
+713 NDNGLYTEK

-754 TVVDAD
+754 NVVDAD

-781 ANVDVKVNPDV
+781 ANVDVKVNPEV
-792 RDGKASIYMESDAA
+792 RDGKASLYMESDAA

-839 NYVVMTIGSAEYV
+839 SYVVMTIGSAEYV

>member
-34 VLTLVPAA
+34 VLTLVPAT
-42 AFGADL
+42 AFGANL
-48 GASKVANVELAGENG
+48 GNTTTVEYADVTLNGGQEQTLVLSDNAVKATVNVAVKTQLSTEYNSGNRLVFWVTDENG
-63 QTIVKENDTATLNVT
+63 
-78 IGSANLDNGSAGNRV
+78 
-93 VLWAVDSENNK
+93 K
-104 VDDSVIAMTPVD
+104 VDNTKVGLETNKGDITY
-116 LSGTLTF
+116 
-123 NNQAGGYGPA
+123 NAGSSSWAPA
-133 WWLDSTTAND
+133 WWFFNAGNGDQAIVTVTFEAAGDYTLHAGYYTTGAGNSLDDLTYQAELGT
-143 TGSITVEFEKAG
+143 ITVVNTDAS
-155 TYTLYAGLY
+155 
-164 NGTESDKDEMTEVFT
+164 TEDSR
-179 AGVDL
+179 
-184 GDVKVVNASDVV
+184 
-196 SVSKSQLLIDDDN
+196 LLIDGKVGPAD
-209 ATAEATQGKAI
+209 ATQADPQG
-220 TFEFNVLNNDKTN
+220 FEFNILKADKAPADYALDGT
-233 SEFKLNAG
+233 
-241 GGNVYVWVENSKG
+241 VYVWVEDSNDK
-254 EVVKDA
+254 VVKDA
-260 VFSQAKDGT
+260 TFADVDGGNIIG
-269 LAVTDKGNGIWMV
+269 VTPVQNKAGLYQVTGD
-282 NAASQVKNETILDVT
+282 VKNGDKLTVT
-297 FPAAGDG
+297 FPDAGDG
-304 YTINAAVATKAP
+304 YTIHAGVATDA
-316 TLGTNN
+316 TFYTDSTNK
-322 VISLPAGSE
+322 VDRSKVTEL
-331 SVKDITVNVA
+331 KDITVNVA
-341 AAEVVTNSIAV
+341 AAEVVTKSIAV
-352 TSVTDAAQTSV
+352 TSVTDAVQTSV

-379 DTKVYTVTGT
+379 DTKVYTVKGT

-402 IYVSADKGMNLQGLA
+402 IHVSADKGMNLQGLA
-417 EDGTVTTNA
+417 EDDTVTTNA

-450 NDAKSTL
+450 DNVKSTL

-487 AEVYTGN
+487 STVKG

-520 DEAAANR
+520 DEAAANL
-527 DSALSSG
+527 DTDLPTG
-534 KHADSLEVKA
+534 VNHADSLEVKA

-554 DADDFYL
+554 DANDFYL

-584 DYSVRVAL
+584 EYQVRVAL

-601 VNFTAVEFGT
+601 VSFTAAEFGEV
-611 AQEIV
+611 QDIV
-616 LDTAAAPKAPWDNT
+616 LDMTASSVSGWWDGND
-630 ANNNA
+630 ANANA
-635 ITAIDDTVALGQYVV
+635 IKAIDDQVALGQWVNVV
-650 VTPKYVDENGL
+650 PKYVDANGL
-661 KVKINNYSKLQVGIN
+661 KVKADISDLQVGIN
-676 GDAVADRHI
+676 GDAVADRTLDGNTI
-685 NSNWI
+685 A
-690 GFVTP
+690 FATP
-695 ENIAANNSL
+695 ANNAANNDY
-704 VGTTVTVKV
+704 VGSIITIKV
-713 NDPSTGLYTEK
+713 NDTTTNKYVEK
-724 ELTVVKNYQAETLSV
+724 ELTVVKNYLAETVSI
-739 DPVQGAVGEANTVNV
+739 DPTQGVVGEANTVTV
-754 TVVDAD
+754 SVVDED
-760 GNLSKVNG
+760 GNVSKVNG
-768 KLTATLVSQSNED
+768 ELTATIVGQSDEE
-781 ANVDVKVNPDV
+781 ATVDLKVNPQVKNGTARMYLESDKAGTVDV
-792 RDGKASIYMESDAA
+792 RVVV
-806 GTADVRLVVEAANG
+806 TADNG
-820 ELYGTTFTY
+820 ELYADTFTY
-829 TFGEKDAYAG
+829 TFGDEDPYAG
-839 NYVVMTIGSAEYV
+839 SYVVMTIGSAEYV

-889 DQDNKT
+889 DQENQT

-929 SGDRTYVPV
+929 NGDRTYVPV

>member
-1 MRRGEVPQKYI
+1 M
-12 WEGKILN
+12 N

-34 VLTLVPAA
+34 VLTLVPAT
-42 AFGADL
+42 AFGAEI
-48 GASKVANVELAGENG
+48 GGSTTPGVAEVTLDKDG
-63 QTIVKENDTATLNVT
+63 QTIVLDSTKDVTATVSVDIKDAL
-78 IGSANLDNGSAGNRV
+78 GNQSSNDRV
-93 VLWAVDSENNK
+93 VLWFVDSTGQKLNDTN
-104 VDDSVIAMTPVD
+104 VTM
-116 LSGTLTF
+116 TLTEAA
-123 NNQAGGYGPA
+123 NGAMQYVTSGNWGPA
-133 WWLDSTTAND
+133 CWLYNAKADDEMQITA
-143 TGSITVEFEKAG
+143 TFEKAG
-155 TYTLYAGLY
+155 IYTLKAAHYDG
-164 NGTESDKDEMTEVFT
+164 NGANLDALTSVPVGTIT
-179 AGVDL
+179 
-184 GDVKVVNASDVV
+184 VVNTDASTTD
-196 SVSKSQLLIDDDN
+196 SRLLIDGKVGPAD
-209 ATAEATQGKAI
+209 ATQADPQE
-220 TFEFNVLNNDKTN
+220 FEFNILDADKAPADYALDGT
-233 SEFKLNAG
+233 
-241 GGNVYVWVENSKG
+241 VYVWVENSDN
-254 EVVKDA
+254 E
-260 VFSQAKDGT
+260 
-269 LAVTDKGNGIWMV
+269 I
-282 NAASQVKNETILDVT
+282 VKNATFADVTGGNITGVTPVQGKAGLYQVTGDVKNGDKLTVT
-297 FPAAGDG
+297 FPDAGDG
-304 YTINAAVATKAP
+304 YTIHAGVATDA
-316 TLGTNN
+316 TFYTDSTNK
-322 VISLPAGSE
+322 VDRSKVTEL
-331 SVKDITVNVA
+331 KDITVNVA

-379 DTKVYTVTGT
+379 DTKVYTVKGT
-389 ATTANGAAAENEK
+389 ATTENGAAAENEK

-450 NDAKSTL
+450 NDAKATL

-554 DADDFYL
+554 DANDFYL

-573 YTGAAKDLVAG
+573 YTGAAKDLVPG

-611 AQEIV
+611 AQELV
-616 LDTAAAPKAPWDNT
+616 LDMTGQAAPSWNDDADND
-630 ANNNA
+630 NA
-635 ITAIDDTVALGQYVV
+635 ITAIDDTVALGQWVNVV
-650 VTPKYVDENGL
+650 PKYVDENGL
-661 KVKINNYSKLQVGIN
+661 KVKADIKGMQVGIN
-676 GDAVADRHI
+676 GEAVAERDYAHNAIWFR
-685 NSNWI
+685 
-690 GFVTP
+690 TAD
-695 ENIAANNSL
+695 NIAANNSL

-713 NDPSTGLYTEK
+713 NDNGLYTEK

-829 TFGEKDAYAG
+829 TFGDEDEYAG
-839 NYVVMTIGSAEYV
+839 RYVVMTIGSSDYLI
-852 VNNKLVTGDAA
+852 NNEIVKGDAA
-863 PYVNSDSRTMVP
+863 PYVDDAWRTMVP

-880 ETFGATVDW
+880 EAFGAEVDW
-889 DQDNKT
+889 NQEAQS
-895 VTYTYGDT
+895 VTYTVGDT
-903 TLTMTI
+903 EIVMTI
-909 GSTTYTV
+909 GENTYTL
-916 NGEDKTM
+916 NGEEQTM

-938 RFVAEALGYEVTPLY
+938 RFVAEDLGFEVTPLY
-953 DTTNGTTAS
+953 DVENGATAS

>member
-19 KISKKIISLVTMAAF
+19 KISKKIISLVTIAAF
-34 VLTLVPAA
+34 VLTLVPAT
-42 AFGADL
+42 AFGAEI
-48 GASKVANVELAGENG
+48 GGSTTPGVAEVTLDKDG
-63 QTIVKENDTATLNVT
+63 QTIVLNSTDSTATVNVDLLGAT
-78 IGSANLDNGSAGNRV
+78 NLVKDNTMIGIWVDADNNGQPDKNGSV
-93 VLWAVDSENNK
+93 
-104 VDDSVIAMTPVD
+104 
-116 LSGTLTF
+116 TF
-123 NNQAGGYGPA
+123 T
-133 WWLDSTTAND
+133 TTASNHPGLR
-143 TGSITVEFEKAG
+143 TWEGITWVYAGTEDIAVTATPTKAG
-155 TYTLYAGLY
+155 TYPIYAGYY
-164 NGTESDKDEMTEVFT
+164 NSTPAAPTTIRDLTPEWVGTIT
-179 AGVDL
+179 
-184 GDVKVVNASDVV
+184 VVNTDASTTD
-196 SVSKSQLLIDDDN
+196 SRLLIDGKVGPAD
-209 ATAEATQGKAI
+209 ATQADPQE
-220 TFEFNVLNNDKTN
+220 FEFNILDATKAPADYALDG
-233 SEFKLNAG
+233 E
-241 GGNVYVWVENSKG
+241 VYVWVENSDN
-254 EVVKDA
+254 EIVKNATFADVTGGNITGVTPVQNKA
-260 VFSQAKDGT
+260 GLYQ
-269 LAVTDKGNGIWMV
+269 VTDD
-282 NAASQVKNETILDVT
+282 VKNGDKLTVT
-297 FPAAGDG
+297 FPDAGDG
-304 YTINAAVATKAP
+304 YTIHAGVATDA
-316 TLGTNN
+316 TFYTDSTNK
-322 VISLPAGSE
+322 VDRSKVTEL
-331 SVKDITVNVA
+331 KDITVNVA
-341 AAEVVTNSIAV
+341 AAEVVTKSIAV
-352 TSVTDAAQTSV
+352 NSVTDAQVDPSTD
-363 NGNVYNFR
+363 NRTENVYGFR

-379 DTKVYTVTGT
+379 DTKVYTVKGT
-389 ATTANGAAAENEK
+389 ATTANGGAAENEK

-450 NDAKSTL
+450 DNVKSTL

-554 DADDFYL
+554 DANDFYL

-573 YTGAAKDLVAG
+573 YTGAAKDLVPG
-584 DYSVRVAL
+584 DYSIRVAL
-592 NNGGKQAVT
+592 NNGGKNAVT

-611 AQEIV
+611 AQELV
-616 LDTAAAPKAPWDNT
+616 LDMTGYAYYGSNNT
-630 ANNNA
+630 DADNNNA
-635 ITAIDDTVALGQYVV
+635 ITAIDDTVALGQWVKVV
-650 VTPKYVDENGL
+650 PKYVDENGL
-661 KVKINNYSKLQVGIN
+661 KVKADIKGMQVGIN
-676 GDAVADRHI
+676 GEAVAERDYVHNAIWFR
-685 NSNWI
+685 
-690 GFVTP
+690 TAD
-695 ENIAANNSL
+695 NIAANNSL

-713 NDPSTGLYTEK
+713 NDNGLYTEK

-839 NYVVMTIGSAEYV
+839 SYVVMTIGSAEYV

-929 SGDRTYVPV
+929 NGDRTYVPV

>member
-1 MRRGEVPQKYI
+1 MRRGKVPQKYI

-34 VLTLVPAA
+34 VLTLVPAT
-42 AFGADL
+42 AFGAEI
-48 GASKVANVELAGENG
+48 GGSTTPGVAEVTLDKDG
-63 QTIVKENDTATLNVT
+63 QTIVLNSTDSTATVN
-78 IGSANLDNGSAGNRV
+78 
-93 VLWAVDSENNK
+93 
-104 VDDSVIAMTPVD
+104 VD
-116 LSGTLTF
+116 LLGATNLVKDNTMIGIWVDADHDDQPDKNGDVTFTTTATNHSGTGTWKGITWVYADTEDIAVTATPTKAGVYPIYAGYYNSTPAAPTTIRELTPELV
-123 NNQAGGYGPA
+123 G
-133 WWLDSTTAND
+133 T
-143 TGSITVEFEKAG
+143 ITV
-155 TYTLYAGLY
+155 
-164 NGTESDKDEMTEVFT
+164 
-179 AGVDL
+179 
-184 GDVKVVNASDVV
+184 VNTDASAED
-196 SVSKSQLLIDDDN
+196 SRLLIDGKVGPAD
-209 ATAEATQGKAI
+209 ATQGDAQE
-220 TFEFNVLNNDKTN
+220 FEFNILDATKAPADYALDG
-233 SEFKLNAG
+233 E
-241 GGNVYVWVENSKG
+241 VYVWVENSDN
-254 EVVKDA
+254 E
-260 VFSQAKDGT
+260 
-269 LAVTDKGNGIWMV
+269 I
-282 NAASQVKNETILDVT
+282 VKNATFADVTGGNITDVTSVQGKAGLYQVTGNVKNGDKLTVT
-297 FPAAGDG
+297 FPDAGDG
-304 YTINAAVATKAP
+304 YTIHAGVAANADFVNTSSNKVDRSKV
-316 TLGTNN
+316 TEL
-322 VISLPAGSE
+322 
-331 SVKDITVNVA
+331 KDITVNVA

-352 TSVTDAAQTSV
+352 NSVTDAAQTSV
-363 NGNVYNFR
+363 NGNVYSFR

-379 DTKVYTVTGT
+379 DTKVYTVKGT

-527 DSALSSG
+527 DADLPTG
-534 KHADSLEVKA
+534 VNHADSLEVKA

-554 DADDFYL
+554 DANDFYL

-611 AQEIV
+611 AQELV
-616 LDTAAAPKAPWDNT
+616 LDMTGQAAPSWNVDADND
-630 ANNNA
+630 NA
-635 ITAIDDTVALGQYVV
+635 ITAIDDTVALGQWVKVV
-650 VTPKYVDENGL
+650 PKYVDENGL
-661 KVKINNYSKLQVGIN
+661 KVKADIKGMQVGIN
-676 GDAVADRHI
+676 GEAVAERDYVHNAIWFR
-685 NSNWI
+685 
-690 GFVTP
+690 TAD
-695 ENIAANNSL
+695 NIAANNSL

-713 NDPSTGLYTEK
+713 NDNGLYTEK

-839 NYVVMTIGSAEYV
+839 SYVVMTIGSAEYV

-889 DQDNKT
+889 DQENQT

>member
-1 MRRGEVPQKYI
+1 MRRGKVPQKYI

-34 VLTLVPAA
+34 VLTLVPAT
-42 AFGADL
+42 AFGAEI
-48 GASKVANVELAGENG
+48 GGSTTPGVAEVTLDKDG
-63 QTIVKENDTATLNVT
+63 QTIVLNSTDSTATVN
-78 IGSANLDNGSAGNRV
+78 
-93 VLWAVDSENNK
+93 
-104 VDDSVIAMTPVD
+104 VD
-116 LSGTLTF
+116 LLGATNLVEDNTMIGIWVDADRDDQPDKNGDVTF
-123 NNQAGGYGPA
+123 T
-133 WWLDSTTAND
+133 TTANNHPG
-143 TGSITVEFEKAG
+143 TGTWEGITWVYAGTEDIAVTATPTKAGVYPIYAGYYNSTPAVPTVIKDLTPELVGTITVVNTDAS
-155 TYTLYAGLY
+155 
-164 NGTESDKDEMTEVFT
+164 TEDSR
-179 AGVDL
+179 
-184 GDVKVVNASDVV
+184 
-196 SVSKSQLLIDDDN
+196 LLIDGKVGPAD
-209 ATAEATQGKAI
+209 ATQADPQE
-220 TFEFNVLNNDKTN
+220 FEFNILDADKAPADYA
-233 SEFKLNAG
+233 LD
-241 GGNVYVWVENSKG
+241 GNVYVWVEDSNGK
-254 EVVKDA
+254 VVKDA

-269 LAVTDKGNGIWMV
+269 LTAADQGNGIWKV
-282 NAASQVKNETILDVT
+282 NGEVKNETTLNVT
-297 FPAAGDG
+297 FPDAGDG
-304 YTINAAVATKAP
+304 YTINAGVADDADFVTA
-316 TLGTNN
+316 TTNK
-322 VISLPAGSE
+322 VDASE
-331 SVKDITVNVA
+331 VTELKDITVNVA
-341 AAEVVTNSIAV
+341 AAEVFTTSIV
-352 TSVTDAAQTSV
+352 VDSVTDMNEKGVVPAGANTYKV
-363 NGNVYNFR
+363 R

-379 DTKVYTVTGT
+379 DTKVYTVKGT

-520 DEAAANR
+520 DEAAAN
-527 DSALSSG
+527 AG
-534 KHADSLEVKA
+534 TNHADSLEVKA

-584 DYSVRVAL
+584 DYSIRVAL

-611 AQEIV
+611 AQELV
-616 LDTAAAPKAPWDNT
+616 LDMTGQAARSWNVDADND
-630 ANNNA
+630 NA
-635 ITAIDDTVALGQYVV
+635 ITAIDDTVALGQWVKVV
-650 VTPKYVDENGL
+650 PKYVDENGL
-661 KVKINNYSKLQVGIN
+661 KVKADIKGMQVGIN
-676 GDAVADRHI
+676 GEAVAERYYEQNAIWFRTAD
-685 NSNWI
+685 
-690 GFVTP
+690 
-695 ENIAANNSL
+695 NIAGNNSL
-704 VGTTVTVKV
+704 VGSIITVKV
-713 NDPSTGLYTEK
+713 NDADAGLYTEK

-792 RDGKASIYMESDAA
+792 RDGKASLYMESDAA

-839 NYVVMTIGSAEYV
+839 SYVVMTIGSAEYV

-889 DQDNKT
+889 DQENQT

-903 TLTMTI
+903 ALTMTI

-929 SGDRTYVPV
+929 NGDRTYVPV